1 MPSRFQNED
10 EVMKDSQLRA
20 SVESYISF
28 KQDFLIA
35 TQEQAD
41 RKQLDVSKIDL
52 GMTLSHHL
60 GRVTD
65 SLSYAQNE
73 DEGMGPKD
81 LYISLA
87 LKKKVN
93 NSHDRYN
100 EEEEGKDTLKNQQKN
115 AKVRNHKSNFAYSQ
129 LSVREDLTSES
140 NGTFSRA

>member
-1 MPSRFQNED
+1 
-10 EVMKDSQLRA
+10 MKDSQLRA

-41 RKQLDVSKIDL
+41 RKKLDVSKIDL

-87 LKKKVN
+87 LKQKVN

-100 EEEEGKDTLKNQQKN
+100 EEEEGGNTLKNQQKN
-115 AKVRNHKSNFAYSQ
+115 AKVRNHKSNFAYS
-129 LSVREDLTSES
+129 
-140 NGTFSRA
+140 